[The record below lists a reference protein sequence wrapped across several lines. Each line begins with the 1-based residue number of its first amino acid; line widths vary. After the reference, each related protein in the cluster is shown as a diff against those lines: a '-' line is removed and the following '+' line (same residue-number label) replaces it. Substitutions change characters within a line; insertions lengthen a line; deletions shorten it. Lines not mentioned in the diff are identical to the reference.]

1 MSLIETVDI
10 ALAGVGGQGSVLA
23 GRIVARAAEIDG
35 RKVATSEV
43 HGMSQ
48 RGGSVFS
55 TVRYGP
61 EEVLSPMIP
70 QGEADVLLAFERL
83 ESLRYLTYVA
93 QGGIVVVNDQR
104 LAPPLESL
112 KAAAYPDNVAGIL
125 RYHTDRVWMVP
136 GLDRADRL
144 GNPKLANT
152 VTLGA
157 LSAQLDLGLPSWR
170 QALCELVPPQTVD
183 LNLAAF
189 EAGIAWAEA
198 EHSARAA

>member
-1 MSLIETVDI
+1 MSPMETVDI

-23 GRIVARAAEIDG
+23 GRIVARAAEIAG
-35 RKVATSEV
+35 RDVATSEV

-55 TVRYGP
+55 TVRYGDN
-61 EEVLSPMIP
+61 VLSPMIP
-70 QGEADVLLAFERL
+70 KGEADVLLAFERL
-83 ESLRYLTYVA
+83 EALRYLDYLA
-93 QGGIVVVNDQR
+93 EGGIVVVNDQR
-104 LAPPLESL
+104 IAPTLESL
-112 KAAAYPDNVAGIL
+112 KAASYPDNVAEIL
-125 RYHTDRVWMVP
+125 RHHTDRVWMVP
-136 GLDRADRL
+136 GLDRAVRL

-157 LSAQLDLGLPSWR
+157 LATQLDLSVEAWR
-170 QALCELVPPQTVD
+170 QALRELVPAKTVE

-198 EHSARAA
+198 EHPVPSP

>member
-1 MSLIETVDI
+1 MTAFRTVDI
-10 ALAGVGGQGSVLA
+10 AIAGVGGQGSVLA
-23 GRIVARAAEIDG
+23 GRIVAQAAEIDG
-35 RKVATSEV
+35 HDVATSEV

-61 EEVLSPMIP
+61 DVASPMIP
-70 QGEADVLLAFERL
+70 QGKADVLLAFERL
-83 ESLRYLTYVA
+83 EALRYLNYLA
-93 QGGIVVVNDQR
+93 KGGIVVVNDR
-104 LAPPLESL
+104 RVAPPLESL

-125 RYHTDRVWMVP
+125 RHHTDRVWMVP
-136 GLDRADRL
+136 GHDHAMRL

-157 LSAQLDLGLPSWR
+157 LSIQLELELESWR
-170 QALCELVPPQTVD
+170 QALRELVPPKTVD

-189 EAGIAWAEA
+189 QDGVAWTEAPGPIR
-198 EHSARAA
+198 SA